1 MNLTNLIFLS
11 LILIFI
17 IIIFLIYRSYN
28 FKLSEN
34 FVNFA
39 NTTLNP
45 PQTNEMNEM
54 EIPFNNMKNPFWVG
68 NTHKPNDFQNPAPNI
83 GDIPFIKTP
92 LLYDGIWQKENN
104 YKDGWMLSNWYLS
117 NERNIVNPE
126 RDIYAEKGFIKRLIS
141 EKMPKEDLDKNS
153 CRYGNKVDDGFC
165 DKPNIRYCTEPTSFD
180 ICGIIQ
186 P

>member
-1 MNLTNLIFLS
+1 MNFSNMIFFS
-11 LILIFI
+11 LILVFI
-17 IIIFLIYRSYN
+17 IIVFLVYRSYN
-28 FKLSEN
+28 LNVYEK

-54 EIPFNNMKNPFWVG
+54 EIPFEQMKNPFWIG
-68 NTHKPNDFQNPAPNI
+68 NLEKPVDFENPAPNN
-83 GDIPFIKTP
+83 GDVQFIKTP
-92 LLYDGIWQKENN
+92 LLYDGIWQKESR

-117 NERNIVNPE
+117 NERELKNRDRDTYGAKGFISRMICEKMPE
-126 RDIYAEKGFIKRLIS
+126 RD
-141 EKMPKEDLDKNS
+141 PDDCN
-153 CRYGNKVDDGFC
+153 CRYGVGDGSV
-165 DKPNIRYCTEPTSFD
+165 RYCKEPSSFD